1 MSPHCENESR
11 PSTLKNMTQRQKRH
25 RNLVMKI
32 LYIKELFMSFNHSIE
47 ILMRKNHSL
56 RCPCRPRS
64 VKYCSCAI
72 YIYILVLEFFIISI
86 FPFGKVVFLFCWIFQ
101 LNRRNHLQISKL
113 RILFN
118 FSNNLQLL
126 LCTYQNYLYFC
137 LS

>member
-1 MSPHCENESR
+1 MSPHCKNESR
-11 PSTLKNMTQRQKRH
+11 PSTLKNMAQRQKRH

-32 LYIKELFMSFNHSIE
+32 LYIKEFFMRFNHSIK
-47 ILMRKNHSL
+47 ILMCKHHSL

-64 VKYCSCAI
+64 IKYCSCVI

-101 LNRRNHLQISKL
+101 LNRRNHLQISKF

-126 LCTYQNYLYFC
+126 LCSYQNYLYLC

>member
-11 PSTLKNMTQRQKRH
+11 PSTLKNMAQRQKRH

-32 LYIKELFMSFNHSIE
+32 LYIKEFFMRFNHSIK
-47 ILMRKNHSL
+47 ILMCKNHSL
-56 RCPCRPRS
+56 RCPCRPRGI
-64 VKYCSCAI
+64 KYCRCAV

-86 FPFGKVVFLFCWIFQ
+86 HPFRKVVFLLCRIFQ
-101 LNRRNHLQISKL
+101 LNRRNHLQISKF

-126 LCTYQNYLYFC
+126 LCTHQNYLYFC